1 MDEVLDQYRKGII
14 TNKERYNKTIDIWS
28 QTTEDVT
35 KAMFSEIEKSEQ
47 IENNKKLPGLFNPIY
62 MMANSGARGNKDQLR
77 QLAGMRGLMAKHS
90 GEFIETPITSNFRE
104 GLSVLE
110 YFISTYGARK
120 GLADTALKTS
130 FAGYLTRRLVDVAQD
145 VVITEYDCGTKKYE
159 VIEAIVES
167 GEERI
172 SLKERL
178 IGRVLAE
185 DIYDPNSKELIAKAN
200 DVVDEE
206 LAARI
211 QQAGVVQVKAR
222 SVLTCESENGI
233 CSMCYGWDLS
243 QRKLVSPGEAVG
255 IIAAQSIGEPGTQ
268 LTMRTFH
275 IGGAAT
281 AQKVQS
287 ELVIENNGIIKF
299 QGLKLLKNR
308 NGKFINISQEGVIF
322 VLDSKRKNHRKTHSS
337 LCCRDFV

>member
-130 FAGYLTRRLVDVAQD
+130 FAGYLTRRLGR
-145 VVITEYDCGTKKYE
+145 CGSRCGYH
-159 VIEAIVES
+159 
-167 GEERI
+167 RI
-172 SLKERL
+172 RL
-178 IGRVLAE
+178 W
-185 DIYDPNSKELIAKAN
+185 Y
-200 DVVDEE
+200 
-206 LAARI
+206 
-211 QQAGVVQVKAR
+211 
-222 SVLTCESENGI
+222 
-233 CSMCYGWDLS
+233 
-243 QRKLVSPGEAVG
+243 
-255 IIAAQSIGEPGTQ
+255 
-268 LTMRTFH
+268 
-275 IGGAAT
+275 
-281 AQKVQS
+281 
-287 ELVIENNGIIKF
+287 
-299 QGLKLLKNR
+299 
-308 NGKFINISQEGVIF
+308 
-322 VLDSKRKNHRKTHSS
+322 
-337 LCCRDFV
+337 